1 MIEGVEIRALSA
13 DEQEK
18 LLERSVNAL
27 LALKTWK
34 KCMGEDGEEES
45 DMEKMLQSAID
56 IFTELRRQWAI
67 SIGKPQEISGTTLQK
82 ILDASL
88 RILREEIRKGRL

>member
-1 MIEGVEIRALSA
+1 MEGVEIRALSV

-18 LLERSVNAL
+18 LLYRSENAL
-27 LALKTWK
+27 FALRTWK
-34 KCMGEDGEEES
+34 ECMRKDGEEES
-45 DMEKMLQSAID
+45 GMEKMLQSAID